1 MPRITTLLLLLFLKT
16 STSINVHNTQTDT
29 ILTTIQEYTSNS
41 KTAIHVQASPEE
53 DLEAEITSLNVQLV
67 ANPTTCQ
74 VVGTQNM
81 LYTFMNG
88 EFDTL
93 RTEIGDDTTGID
105 FFTKD
110 ILEFNSTDYQSCN
123 SPDLITNT
131 SELTCLQTTRRA
143 TTKCKSELEWQFP
156 TLKATDAK
164 PKTNKYKI
172 KFEMEMGVI
181 SNQTHLYNEMVYS
194 TGFHHRLA
202 MKTIKVELQ
211 LPKKFK
217 LNEIVIMGNS
227 RDSSYGSTYDE
238 TTGIVT
244 FIRKT
249 YLAPMNR
256 YTVRVWYPTSKNT
269 LSCAPCSR
277 IDDWLM
283 IALLVPFFLCFIIP
297 CCAHLYGRDDVKRSG
312 PRTRDGE
319 LDEPRF
325 AGEGNTLGGN
335 GRNSINDEDDRMNT
349 SFCGCCCE
357 TPRDE
362 DGNLIDNESRQPLMV
377 GSNGGSDGDSI

>member
-1 MPRITTLLLLLFLKT
+1 MPRIPTLLLLLFLKT

-41 KTAIHVQASPEE
+41 KTSIQVQASPEE

-211 LPKKFK
+211 LPKK
-217 LNEIVIMGNS
+217 I
-227 RDSSYGSTYDE
+227 
-238 TTGIVT
+238 
-244 FIRKT
+244 
-249 YLAPMNR
+249 
-256 YTVRVWYPTSKNT
+256 
-269 LSCAPCSR
+269 
-277 IDDWLM
+277 
-283 IALLVPFFLCFIIP
+283 
-297 CCAHLYGRDDVKRSG
+297 
-312 PRTRDGE
+312 
-319 LDEPRF
+319 
-325 AGEGNTLGGN
+325 
-335 GRNSINDEDDRMNT
+335 
-349 SFCGCCCE
+349 
-357 TPRDE
+357 
-362 DGNLIDNESRQPLMV
+362 
-377 GSNGGSDGDSI
+377 